1 MLFFRRLA
9 AIPLVSVLLSSGIL
23 PARALEVG
31 EQVCVEGFVMDFFCI
46 DRQFLLD
53 RSSVRT
59 LLNPELH
66 TVHCLVDPP
75 QCTSSPYEILSEPF
89 PGETLYARGWRL
101 DEDTKKRVIDLARS
115 VGSCSTC
122 DNQEGLI
129 EGFRAALNAT
139 VLDLGSSSVP
149 PLISATEIQ
158 QSELGNSFC
167 SKLAVEDNSSDTG
180 NVASRDPPV
189 RITASGSNLKKK
201 YYAHASLMLI
211 GWGWLLPSGTI
222 FARLFKHRPD
232 GLWFKIH
239 RVLQTVGLLFA
250 IVGWVS
256 ASFDVFIIC
265 LSGKVVLLYLIQ
277 LLQILTSSH
286 DYLSLH
292 TGYCPQEL

>member
-1 MLFFRRLA
+1 MLFFRLA
-9 AIPLVSVLLSSGIL
+9 SIPLVSVLLSSGIL

-46 DRQFLLD
+46 NRQFLLD
-53 RSSVRT
+53 RSSIRT
-59 LLNPELH
+59 LQNPELH
-66 TVHCLVDPP
+66 SVHCLVDVGR
-75 QCTSSPYEILSEPF
+75 CNGSPYEILSDPF

-101 DEDTKKRVIDLARS
+101 DDDTKNRIIDLARS

-122 DNQEGLI
+122 DNRQGLI

-149 PLISATEIQ
+149 PLISATEIR
-158 QSELGNSFC
+158 QSELGNSIC
-167 SKLAVEDNSSDTG
+167 AQLAVEDNSTDTG
-180 NVASRDPPV
+180 NVVSRNPPV
-189 RITASGSNLKKK
+189 RITASGSDLQKK

-256 ASFDVFIIC
+256 TSFDVFILC
-265 LSGKVVLLYLIQ
+265 LSGKVVLLCLIQ
-277 LLQILTSSH
+277 LLVYQS
-286 DYLSLH
+286 
-292 TGYCPQEL
+292 E

>member
-9 AIPLVSVLLSSGIL
+9 AIPLVSALLSSGIL

-31 EQVCVEGFVMDFFCI
+31 EQVCIEGFVMDFFCI

-53 RSSVRT
+53 RSSIRT
-59 LLNPELH
+59 LQNPELH
-66 TVHCLVDPP
+66 SVHCLVDVP
-75 QCTSSPYEILSEPF
+75 QCTSSPYEILLNPLQ
-89 PGETLYARGWRL
+89 GETLYARGWRL
-101 DEDTKKRVIDLARS
+101 DDDTKNRIIDLARS

-122 DNQEGLI
+122 DNQEGLT

-158 QSELGNSFC
+158 QSELGTNPFC
-167 SKLAVEDNSSDTG
+167 ATLAVEGNSTDTG
-180 NVASRDPPV
+180 NVVSRDPPV
-189 RITASGSNLKKK
+189 RITASGSDLQKK

-256 ASFDVFIIC
+256 ASIDVFIIC
-265 LSGKVVLLYLIQ
+265 LCGTVVLLYLIQ
-277 LLQILTSSH
+277 LFE
-286 DYLSLH
+286 Y
-292 TGYCPQEL
+292 